1 MTESNQSAVEAFET
15 FEGTDVVDATIA
27 IHKAGDGLSTALQ
40 VDARP
45 FHKGEKVYVILETT
59 CDAVS
64 YVDSKR
70 FDGLL
75 ARQHKL
81 TTEAAAI
88 VSGQAVAKMLAE
100 AKKEQAEFAAREKE
114 RRDAE
119 KGKIKLDGTGLE
131 EVPASPADHGSAD
144 D

>member
-1 MTESNQSAVEAFET
+1 MTDTNEAIEAFET

-27 IHKAGDGLSTALQ
+27 VHKAGDGLSNALQ
-40 VDARP
+40 VDARGI
-45 FHKGEKVYVILETT
+45 HKGDKVYVVLETT
-59 CDAVS
+59 CDAIA

-70 FDGLL
+70 FEGLL

-81 TTEAAAI
+81 VTDAAAI
-88 VSGQAVAKMLAE
+88 VSGQAVAKMLTE

-119 KGKIKLDGTGLE
+119 KGRIKIDGTGLGD
-131 EVPASPADHGSAD
+131 VDPSTDDHKSKS
-144 D
+144 